1 MLLPPPPPPH
11 WQALKADMK
20 GHLQLHFSSADLS
33 DEAVLA
39 VYPTT
44 IRQRILRHLYS
55 SSLASCWLFSSCQQ
69 QFLDALLAS
78 AQVELYMPQVNIS
91 LSLS

>member
-1 MLLPPPPPPH
+1 
-11 WQALKADMK
+11 MK